1 MAEELAFVIINPYTI
16 RKSRTGGII
25 GRLLSRSNLE
35 LVAARMYAPSS
46 ELVRD
51 YLDTIR
57 VDRSRPNW
65 QVRNL
70 VRQYIQE
77 NYAPS
82 SDGHRRRVMFLLFR
96 GEGAIRQL
104 IEDVVGHITRTSLS
118 GETIRDTYGDCIKD
132 AKGEVRYFEPA
143 VLVVP
148 VAAEAEQAMRV
159 WARYSKSDGG
169 LLEDVIPCPEG
180 QKYEETTVLIKPDIF
195 STRSIRAGNV
205 IDIFSKADLYIIA
218 VKVLWIS
225 VAQAEDFYHPV
236 KKTLAK
242 KLKEPV
248 TSRATSALERE
259 FGFHIPEETAA
270 QLGVKLNRLVAE
282 DQFKHI
288 VEFMTGRDLNNL
300 PKSKRNAPGL
310 VRCLALV
317 YQGVDAV
324 NKIRSIVGATD
335 PSKAGVATV
344 RKEFGRNIMVNAAH
358 ASDSVENARRE
369 RNIIR
374 FDQDDIG
381 PIIEEYFKKKPRAGA
396 RP

>member
-35 LVAARMYAPSS
+35 LVAARMYAPSN

-51 YLDTIR
+51 YLETIR

-70 VRQYIQE
+70 IRQYVQE

-82 SDGHRRRVMFLLFR
+82 RDGHRRRVMFLLFR

-104 IEDVVGHITRTSLS
+104 IEHVVGHITRASLS

-132 AKGEVRYFEPA
+132 AKGKVKYFEPA

-148 VAAEAEQAMRV
+148 VAAEAEPAMRV
-159 WARYSKSDGG
+159 WARHAKRDGG
-169 LLEDVIPCPEG
+169 LLENVVPWPAG
-180 QKYEETTVLIKPDIF
+180 QKCEETTVLIKPDIF

-218 VKVLWIS
+218 VKVLRMS
-225 VAQAEDFYHPV
+225 VAQAEEFYGPV
-236 KKTLAK
+236 RKTLAK
-242 KLKEPV
+242 KLEEQV
-248 TSRATSALERE
+248 TSRATLALERE
-259 FGFHIPEETAA
+259 FGFPIPAGTAA
-270 QLGVKLNRLVAE
+270 ELGGKLNRLAAE
-282 DQFKHI
+282 DQFNQI
-288 VEFMTGRDLNNL
+288 VEFMTGRNL
-300 PKSKRNAPGL
+300 AKLTEVERNAPGL

-324 NKIRSIVGATD
+324 NKIRSIVGETD

-344 RKEFGRNIMVNAAH
+344 RKEFGRDIMVNAAH
-358 ASDSVENARRE
+358 ASDSPEHARRE
-369 RNIIR
+369 ISIIR
-374 FDQDDIG
+374 FDEDDIC
-381 PIIEEYFKKKPRAGA
+381 PIIEEYFGKRTRRGA
-396 RP
+396 RA

>member
-51 YLDTIR
+51 YLETIR

-70 VRQYIQE
+70 IRQYIQE

-82 SDGHRRRVMFLLFR
+82 RDGHRRRVMFLLFR
-96 GEGAIRQL
+96 GEDAIHQF
-104 IEDVVGHITRTSLS
+104 IEHVVGHITRTSLS

-132 AKGEVRYFEPA
+132 AKGKVRYFEPA
-143 VLVVP
+143 VLVIPAV
-148 VAAEAEQAMRV
+148 AEAEPAMRV
-159 WARYSKSDGG
+159 WARHAKGEGG
-169 LLEDVIPCPEG
+169 LLENVVPVPAG

-195 STRSIRAGNV
+195 STQSIRAGNV

-218 VKVLWIS
+218 VKVLRMS
-225 VAQAEDFYHPV
+225 VAQAEEFYRPV
-236 KKTLAK
+236 RRTLAK
-242 KLKEPV
+242 RLKEPV

-259 FGFHIPEETAA
+259 FGFPIPAGTAA
-270 QLGVKLNRLVAE
+270 ELGGKLNRLVAE
-282 DQFKHI
+282 DQFKQI
-288 VEFMTGRDLNNL
+288 VEFMTGRDLADL
-300 PKSKRNAPGL
+300 TEAERNEPGR

-317 YQGVDAV
+317 YQGADAV
-324 NKIRSIVGATD
+324 HKIRSIVGATD

-344 RKEFGRNIMVNAAH
+344 RKEFGRDIMVNAAH
-358 ASDSVENARRE
+358 ASDSPEHARRE
-369 RNIIR
+369 INTIR
-374 FDQDDIG
+374 FDEDDIG
-381 PIIEEYFKKKPRAGA
+381 PIIEEYFGKSPHRGA
-396 RP
+396 RA